1 MASASAHSNGWVY
14 LVTANQYDDRG
25 RLLVKIG
32 LTGRDVQKR
41 NKEHQT
47 GSPGV
52 IETIYQFWTDDMGR
66 EEKLLHDLYESK
78 RVRANGEWFALT
90 QDDINTI
97 MSMYPNGFEGEGYTS
112 FAELAEA
119 MLSAL
124 KYLLMYPLL
133 IAWDYLKG
141 KFDVLS

>member
-1 MASASAHSNGWVY
+1 MY
-14 LVTANQYDDRG
+14 LVTADQYDDRG

-32 LTGRDVQKR
+32 LTSRDVQKR

-52 IETIYQFWTDDMGR
+52 IETIYQFWTDDMRR
-66 EEKLLHDLYESK
+66 EEKLLHDLYEPK

-90 QDDINTI
+90 HDDIDTI
-97 MSMYPNGFEGEGYTS
+97 MSMYPNGFEGGAYTS
-112 FAELAEA
+112 FADLAGA

-124 KYLLMYPLL
+124 KYLLVYPVL
-133 IAWDYLKG
+133 IVWEYVRG